1 MPPPPRLASGA
12 HGPTTETQLPESY
25 KRKREEMMA
34 RIPEDERKV
43 REFFGVDEDGSES
56 GGADDA
62 KGGGGDTG
70 ESCE

>member
-1 MPPPPRLASGA
+1 
-12 HGPTTETQLPESY
+12 
-25 KRKREEMMA
+25 MA